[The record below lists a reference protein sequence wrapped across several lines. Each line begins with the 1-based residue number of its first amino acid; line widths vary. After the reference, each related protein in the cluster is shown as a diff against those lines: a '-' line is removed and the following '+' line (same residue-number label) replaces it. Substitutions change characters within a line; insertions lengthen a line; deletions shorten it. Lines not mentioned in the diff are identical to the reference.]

1 MKHAAAPTK
10 CRAET
15 SNAMRG
21 SAPPATAPPAASC
34 MRRDGGGGRAQ
45 RNVRLRSDVNV
56 HHQRAEAFV
65 RGRAQPDRPPGRA
78 DELSMLR

>member
-21 SAPPATAPPAASC
+21 GAPPATAPPAASC
-34 MRRDGGGGRAQ
+34 KRRDGGGGR
-45 RNVRLRSDVNV
+45 V
-56 HHQRAEAFV
+56 HALARQPLLTRPPRTRF
-65 RGRAQPDRPPGRA
+65 QPDIETHG
-78 DELSMLR
+78 DL